1 VTYLTVRPGDG
12 AHDGL
17 KFFKPRRAALNPE
30 TQLKL
35 CAVMFTVLWT
45 GWMLW
50 SSGSLDRVNV
60 ILMTIC
66 GAAAGYAWYRAMRWQ
81 FRRSGLHSQDERSAG
96 PGAKR

>member
-1 VTYLTVRPGDG
+1 MITT
-12 AHDGL
+12 
-17 KFFKPRRAALNPE
+17 

-60 ILMTIC
+60 ILLSTC
-66 GAAAGYAWYRAMRWQ
+66 GIAAGYAWYRAMRWQ
-81 FRRSGLHSQDERSAG
+81 FQRSGMLPRDDHPADLAE
-96 PGAKR
+96 KR

>member
-1 VTYLTVRPGDG
+1 MNTT
-12 AHDGL
+12 
-17 KFFKPRRAALNPE
+17 

-60 ILMTIC
+60 IL
-66 GAAAGYAWYRAMRWQ
+66 RHFQ
-81 FRRSGLHSQDERSAG
+81 RSGMLPRRDHPADLAE
-96 PGAKR
+96 KR